1 MAVKSSFRNMV
12 LCLLVICLVSSALL
26 AVVYAV
32 TKAPI
37 DAAAAAKTNNAIAQV
52 VPEFDGTPE
61 LAQINVGGTDYTYYK
76 VSKDG
81 SVAGYAIIASGSG
94 FSGPVTLMVGVT
106 ADGIVYNT
114 TVLSQAETPGL
125 GAKCTDPAFA
135 GQFRNFNPAEKVL
148 KVKKDGGA

>member
-1 MAVKSSFRNMV
+1 MAVKSSFKNMV

-37 DAAAAAKTNNAIAQV
+37 DAAAAAQTNNAIAQV

-94 FSGPVTLMVGVT
+94 FSGYDGYPAGRTVTVRGTVF
-106 ADGIVYNT
+106 DRGIAGT
-114 TVLSQAETPGL
+114 S
-125 GAKCTDPAFA
+125 PA
-135 GQFRNFNPAEKVL
+135 RYDSDTSSPS
-148 KVKKDGGA
+148 